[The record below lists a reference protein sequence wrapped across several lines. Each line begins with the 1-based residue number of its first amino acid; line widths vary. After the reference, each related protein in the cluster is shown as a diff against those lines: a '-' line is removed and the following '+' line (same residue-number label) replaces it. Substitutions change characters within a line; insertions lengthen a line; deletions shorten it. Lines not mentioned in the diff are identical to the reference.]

1 MESVI
6 RVLIVD
12 DSAYIRK
19 IITQMLSRSPFI
31 EVVGTARS
39 GQEALEKTEEINP
52 DLILLDLMMPD
63 MDGITFL
70 HTQMARRP
78 VPVIIVSIAQET
90 SEMVLQALDAG
101 AVDFVQKPTALAT
114 EKIFEISDELIA
126 KIKAVAK
133 TSLTAMKR
141 TPAKPLILAPEQVEA
156 QRSSRFD
163 LIVIGISTGGP
174 QALKYVLGQLPANF
188 PLPIV
193 TVIHMPIGYTDMY
206 AQSLNAQTAMLV
218 SEAKEGEPLRKGHV
232 IIAPAGRHLLLRRQ
246 QHDRVVVHLDAQP
259 FDNLYRPS
267 VDVLFRSAAEIY
279 KERVLGIVMT
289 GMGNDGQHGAA
300 WIKAHG
306 GTIWTE
312 SEETS
317 IVYGMPRAVV
327 EAGLSDRRI
336 ALTHLAQSL
345 IEVL

>member
-39 GQEALEKTEEINP
+39 GQEALEQTEQINP

-133 TSLTAMKR
+133 TSLSAMKR
-141 TPAKPLILAPEQVEA
+141 TPAKPLVLAPEQVEA
-156 QRSSRFD
+156 RHSSRFD

-206 AQSLNAQTAMLV
+206 AQSLNAHTAMSV

-232 IIAPAGRHLLLRRQ
+232 LIAPAGRHLLLRRQ
-246 QHDRVVVHLDAQP
+246 QADRVVVHLDAQP

-279 KERVLGIVMT
+279 KERALGIVMT

-336 ALTHLAQSL
+336 ALTQLAQSL

>member
-6 RVLIVD
+6 RVLVVD

-19 IITQMLSRSPFI
+19 IIKQILSRNPFL

-39 GQEALEKTEEINP
+39 GQEALELTEQIKP
-52 DLILLDLMMPD
+52 DVIVLDLMMPD

-70 HTQMARRP
+70 HKQMARRP
-78 VPVIIVSIAQET
+78 LPVIIVSIAQET
-90 SEMVLQALDAG
+90 SEMVLEALDAG

-114 EKIFEISDELIA
+114 EKVFEIGDELIA

-133 TSLTAMKR
+133 TSLTAIKR
-141 TPAKPLILAPEQVEA
+141 APAKQLVLAPEKAEP
-156 QRSSRFD
+156 QRRGRYD
-163 LIVIGISTGGP
+163 AVVIGVSTGGP
-174 QALKYVLGQLPANF
+174 QALKYFLGQLPANF
-188 PLPIV
+188 PLPIAA
-193 TVIHMPIGYTDMY
+193 VIHMPIGYTDMY
-206 AQSLNAQTAMLV
+206 AQSLNAHAAINV
-218 SEAKEGEPLRKGHV
+218 SEAKEGEPFQKGHV
-232 IIAPAGRHLLLRRQ
+232 LIAPAGRHLSLRRQ
-246 QHDRVVVHLDAQP
+246 RNERVVMHLDAQP
-259 FDNLYRPS
+259 FDLLYRPS
-267 VDVLFRSAAEIY
+267 VDVLFQSAAEIY

-300 WIKAHG
+300 WIKANG

-327 EAGLSDRRI
+327 EAGLSDRQI
-336 ALTHLAQSL
+336 ALTQLAQSL